1 MAQMFSLFDSIVS
14 KFISKL
20 VQHEMSDAT
29 QDEQDSKKQ
38 EFFGMWKSCVD
49 SANVTV
55 SWSDGEPEPV
65 YAGPEEKP
73 KKKTAA
79 KKTKAKSDDEDDTVV
94 VGKCAYVATKG
105 TSKGKVCGKKAMT
118 GKKMCASH
126 KKAEEDCGD
135 VNPLSEEKVVDS
147 EDDNAPAEST
157 PTPAAK
163 TCVYTPSR
171 GKSKGVAC
179 GCAVVDGADL
189 CTKHSKKTLE
199 PTAAEPDTE
208 AKAAAKTETKVHVVK
223 KLNGR
228 WVHVE
233 SGFVF
238 KSNKERVVVG
248 KMVND
253 TCEPITDDDLPELER
268 YSFEHEMS
276 TN

>member
-1 MAQMFSLFDSIVS
+1 MFSIFDSLVS
-14 KFISKL
+14 KFITKL
-20 VQHEMSDAT
+20 VQHEMSDRT

-65 YAGPEEKP
+65 FSGPADKP
-73 KKKTAA
+73 KKTAA
-79 KKTKAKSDDEDDTVV
+79 KKTKAKSDDEEEV
-94 VGKCAYVATKG
+94 VGKCVYVATKG
-105 TSKGKVCGKKAMT
+105 NSKGKVCGKKAVA

-126 KKAEEDCGD
+126 KKAEEEEES
-135 VNPLSEEKVVDS
+135 VLSEEKVVDS
-147 EDDNAPAEST
+147 EDDTTTSEST
-157 PTPAAK
+157 GDTPAAK

-171 GKSKGVAC
+171 GKSKGDAC
-179 GCAVVDGADL
+179 GCAVVDGTDL
-189 CTKHSKKTLE
+189 CSKHSKKTKSKSTTE
-199 PTAAEPDTE
+199 APADTDAEPKE
-208 AKAAAKTETKVHVVK
+208 AKTETKVHVVK
-223 KLNGR
+223 KQNGR

-248 KMVND
+248 KMVDNV
-253 TCEPITDDDLPELER
+253 CEPITDDDLPELAR
-268 YSFEHEMS
+268 YSFEHEVS

>member
-1 MAQMFSLFDSIVS
+1 MFSLFDSLVN

-20 VQHEMSDAT
+20 VQHEMGGRTS
-29 QDEQDSKKQ
+29 DEQDSKKQ
-38 EFFGMWKSCVD
+38 EFFGIWKSCVD

-65 YAGPEEKP
+65 YAGPVEKP
-73 KKKTAA
+73 KKKSVA
-79 KKTKAKSDDEDDTVV
+79 KKTKAKSDDEEEEMV
-94 VGKCAYVATKG
+94 VGKCTYVATKG
-105 TSKGKVCGKKAMT
+105 SSKGKVCGKKAVS

-126 KKAEEDCGD
+126 KKAEEDSSS
-135 VNPLSEEKVVDS
+135 LSDEKVVDS
-147 EDDNAPAEST
+147 EDDNTVEST
-157 PTPAAK
+157 PAPAGK

-179 GCAVVDGADL
+179 GCATVDDTDL
-189 CTKHSKKTLE
+189 CAKHSKKAVET
-199 PTAAEPDTE
+199 TSADE
-208 AKAAAKTETKVHVVK
+208 AKTEAAKTETKVHVVK
-223 KLNGR
+223 KMNGR

-248 KMVND
+248 KMVDD

-268 YSFEHEMS
+268 YSFEHEVS

>member
-1 MAQMFSLFDSIVS
+1 MFSLFDSLVS

-20 VQHEMSDAT
+20 VQLELSDGT
-29 QDEQDSKKQ
+29 QEEQDSKKQ
-38 EFFGMWKSCVD
+38 EFFGIWKSCVD

-65 YAGPEEKP
+65 FAGPVEKP
-73 KKKTAA
+73 KKTAA
-79 KKTKAKSDDEDDTVV
+79 KKTKAKSTAVKSDDEEEIV
-94 VGKCAYVATKG
+94 VGKCVYVATKG
-105 TSKGKVCGKKAMT
+105 SSKGKVCGKKAVA
-118 GKKMCASH
+118 GKKMCTSH
-126 KKAEEDCGD
+126 KKAEEDSS
-135 VNPLSEEKVVDS
+135 VLSDEKVVDS
-147 EDDNAPAEST
+147 EDDTGTSELT
-157 PTPAAK
+157 DDTPAAK

-179 GCAVVDGADL
+179 GCAAVDGTDL
-189 CTKHSKKTLE
+189 CSKHSKKTTE
-199 PTAAEPDTE
+199 TPADADETDTKTE
-208 AKAAAKTETKVHVVK
+208 AKTETKVHVVK
-223 KLNGR
+223 KQNGR

-253 TCEPITDDDLPELER
+253 VCEPITDDDLPELER
-268 YSFEHEMS
+268 YSFEHEVS